1 MNNWTSNF
9 FSASN
14 GTKLHYYR
22 TGGDKPSMML
32 IHGITDDALCWTR
45 LAKDLEADYDIIMLD
60 QKGHGRS
67 GDPDNG
73 YDFKTIA
80 AEVADLVKALGLE
93 KPILMGHSLGAM
105 TSLSVGVYYP
115 DLPRAL
121 LLEDP
126 PPFWKPAPPAEET
139 DESEEGVDAWLI
151 AAKRMTIDELFTLGR
166 EDRKWSEEEI
176 ALWANAK
183 HRFSPK
189 LINVASQY
197 AKLGDDYTE
206 RMKGIPCPT
215 LLLSA
220 DPALGAIIKPE
231 DANDLRQSIPQFQ
244 HINIPNAGHSIHREQ
259 YNDLLTAVRTFLK
272 EI

>member
-9 FSASN
+9 FTAYNS
-14 GTKLHYYR
+14 TKLHYYR
-22 TGGDKPSMML
+22 TDGDKPPLML

-60 QKGHGRS
+60 QKGHGKS
-67 GDPDNG
+67 SDPNDG

-80 AEVADLVKALGLE
+80 AEVSELIQALGLE
-93 KPILMGHSLGAM
+93 KPILLGHSLGAM
-105 TSLSVGVYYP
+105 TSLSVGTYYP

-121 LLEDP
+121 VLEDP
-126 PPFWKPAPPAEET
+126 PPFWKAAPPAEAAE
-139 DESEEGVDAWLI
+139 ESAGGIYAWLI
-151 AAKRMTIDELFTLGR
+151 AAKRMTLDELFTLGR
-166 EDRKWSEEEI
+166 EDRKWSDDEI
-176 ALWANAK
+176 ALWADAK

-206 RMKGIPCPT
+206 RMKSIPCPT

-220 DPALGAIIKPE
+220 DPAMGAIIKPE
-231 DANDLRQSIPQFQ
+231 DASDLRQFIPQLQ
-244 HINIPNAGHSIHREQ
+244 HVNIPNAGHSIHREQ
-259 YNDLLTAVRTFLK
+259 YDDLLTAVHTFLK